1 MLFEKGEGQPLYPV
15 VLLDWELRRVVKLPV
30 DSLPPGES
38 AEVLPGLEE
47 SSGAVVEHLLGVP
60 GCLDG
65 LKSAEVFPLL
75 FLQPEEDDAALLL
88 LAGDCFPELV

>member
-1 MLFEKGEGQPLYPV
+1 M
-15 VLLDWELRRVVKLPV
+15 
-30 DSLPPGES
+30 
-38 AEVLPGLEE
+38 
-47 SSGAVVEHLLGVP
+47 EHLLGVP

-88 LAGDCFPELV
+88 LAGDGLPELV